1 MLEIWKEPT
10 DNKTFGALL
19 TDLLKVFNCL
29 DHDMLIAKLNAYDI
43 DIDSLNILKHYL
55 SNRKQRTKVDSVYS
69 SWEAILSGVPQDSI
83 PGPPLFNIFKH
94 ICTNFNGYEDDN
106 TPFVIKENKYS

>member
-43 DIDSLNILKHYL
+43 DIDSLNIPKHYL

-69 SWEAILSGVPQDSI
+69 SWEAILSGNLRNLYLDHFCSKCLCVTC
-83 PGPPLFNIFKH
+83 F
-94 ICTNFNGYEDDN
+94 
-106 TPFVIKENKYS
+106 